1 MSASSQ
7 FLSATFNLPLD
18 RALRKAQNIEAA
30 MSEEAEYWQK
40 VALALGW
47 NTWEVGLQERK
58 KKRTSKKEQALTD
71 EEGLV
76 KIDLNKF

>member
-1 MSASSQ
+1 
-7 FLSATFNLPLD
+7 
-18 RALRKAQNIEAA
+18 

-47 NTWEVGLQERK
+47 NTWEVGLEKTK